1 MVSTHPKCMSRGRTW
16 GLTLVILQ
24 TSGALRFPILPQ
36 EAPETGQED
45 KWRCGSCSR
54 EKIGVLAPIEVQGLS
69 RRRRFL

>member
-1 MVSTHPKCMSRGRTW
+1 MVSTHPKRMSRGRTR
-16 GLTLVILQ
+16 GLALLIMQ
-24 TSGALRFPILPQ
+24 MSGALWFPILPR

-69 RRRRFL
+69 R